1 MMNWNFFKS
10 KYSFK
15 KKSMSMQAGNG
26 SRHQA
31 RKRFGERFSASVT
44 GSRLGMA
51 WAPTKNWGSKKRNRS

>member
-1 MMNWNFFKS
+1 
-10 KYSFK
+10 
-15 KKSMSMQAGNG
+15 MQAGNG